1 MADDG
6 PPLLRP
12 IPRRPFQVNFPNPAP
27 EDDVDTDDETFY
39 RNPNANLTASP
50 FLSAGFP
57 SFKAT
62 TPISRPDSLA
72 DLTSSTLY
80 GIYSDDESQDG
91 YGGGNGDDEDDE
103 DEDDAPWELR
113 AHTPV
118 RRSTLDQATYELMKE
133 RSHLA
138 RKPSVA
144 KSIDTTIP
152 DDPPPSAEENH
163 RASPFSMTLRAA
175 VLFALG
181 VGYGVVLSRF
191 QDSDHWLS
199 SLPDGIAMQPGYSLL
214 YLAFWG
220 LAGVALGALLPW
232 FDRVWAETIGEEEE
246 EVKSE
251 KEASPEEGSF
261 QTDWALVMRAIGA
274 FVGIVFAIVSIFLPQ
289 NQTLGWKFLY

>member
-1 MADDG
+1 M
-6 PPLLRP
+6 
-12 IPRRPFQVNFPNPAP
+12 
-27 EDDVDTDDETFY
+27 DTDDESYY
-39 RNPNANLTASP
+39 RNPNANLSASP

-57 SFKAT
+57 SFQAA

-80 GIYSDDESQDG
+80 GIYSDTESQDG
-91 YGGGNGDDEDDE
+91 YGDGNEDE
-103 DEDDAPWELR
+103 DEEDEEDAPWEMR

-138 RKPSVA
+138 RNPSISKTV
-144 KSIDTTIP
+144 DTTIP
-152 DDPPPSAEENH
+152 DDPPPSEEKSK
-163 RASPFSMTLRAA
+163 ASVSSMTLRAA
-175 VLFALG
+175 LLFALG
-181 VGYGVVLSRF
+181 VGYGIVLSRF

-199 SLPDGIAMQPGYSLL
+199 SLPDGIAMQPGYNLL

-220 LAGVALGALLPW
+220 VAGVALGALLPW

-246 EVKSE
+246 DVKSE
-251 KEASPEEGSF
+251 KDAAPVEASL

-274 FVGIVFAIVSIFLPQ
+274 FVGIVFAIVSHSPQ
-289 NQTLGWKFLY
+289 QN